1 MAETLIAN
9 LIDPQVMADYIEEK
23 LTDNIVFMPLAEQNT
38 DLVGAPG
45 DTVSIP
51 KYGYIGDATVIA
63 ENGQVTAATLTATK
77 VDKKVQKYAK
87 AVTLTD
93 EAALSAY
100 GNPEQEVADQLMMAL
115 DSKIDVDFVDE
126 LADATLEYGVYN
138 AAING
143 DTVAN
148 ALELFGEDQEG
159 QKVLLCAP
167 ADLTGIR
174 LDDDHFIKASDMGQ
188 EMIVSGTIGEI
199 WGCQVRPTN
208 RLSAT
213 STAKNRKSYIVKPG
227 ALGFVSKRGVQV
239 EQKREA
245 DYFRTMHIASKLG
258 IPYLRDDSKA
268 IKIISYIGLD
278 TVAAGVVTSTAG
290 TTSTNDTFI
299 GISEA
304 APVNTKWVY
313 KLGTTDATP
322 TFGTAVSGYTDWVSG
337 TTEIAASTSTKASV
351 VLVWAADNKPLKYAN
366 VTLVKKS

>member
-9 LIDPQVMADYIEEK
+9 LINPQVMSDYIEEK

-51 KYGYIGDATVIA
+51 KYGYIGDATVVA
-63 ENGQVTAATLTATK
+63 ENGQVTAAALTATK

-138 AAING
+138 AALNG
-143 DTVAN
+143 DTVAG
-148 ALELFGEDQEG
+148 ALELFGEDQDAP
-159 QKVLLCAP
+159 QSLLVAP

-174 LDDDHFIKASDMGQ
+174 LDDDHFIKASDLGQ
-188 EMIVSGTIGEI
+188 QIILSGTIGGI

-208 RLSAT
+208 RLAVA
-213 STAKNRKSYIVKPG
+213 STAKNRKSYIVRQG

-258 IPYLRDDSKA
+258 IPYLRDESKVVE
-268 IKIISYIGLD
+268 IISYLGLD
-278 TVAAGVVTSTAG
+278 TVASGVVTSTAG
-290 TTSTNDTFI
+290 TTASNDTFLA
-299 GISEA
+299 ISEA

-313 KLGTTDATP
+313 KLGTSDP
-322 TFGTAVSGYTDWVSG
+322 SLTFGTALSGYTDWVSA

-351 VLVWAADNKPLKYAN
+351 CLVWAADSKPLKYAN
-366 VTLVKKS
+366 VTLVKKA

>member
-1 MAETLIAN
+1 MAETLISN
-9 LIDPQVMADYIEEK
+9 LIDPQVMADYMEEK
-23 LTDNIVFMPLAEQNT
+23 LTDNIVFMPLAVENT
-38 DLVGAPG
+38 ELVGAPG

-63 ENGQVTAATLTATK
+63 ENGQVTAAALTATK

-93 EAALSAY
+93 EAALSAF
-100 GNPEQEVADQLMMAL
+100 GNPEQEVADQLLTAI
-115 DSKIDVDFVDE
+115 DSKVDADFVDE
-126 LADATLEYGVYN
+126 LADATLQYGVYN
-138 AAING
+138 EAING
-143 DTVAN
+143 DSVAS

-159 QKVLLCAP
+159 TKVLMCAP

-174 LDDDHFIKASDMGQ
+174 LDDDHFIKASGMGQ

-208 RLSAT
+208 RLTAA

-268 IKIISYIGLD
+268 IKIISYLAI
-278 TVAAGVVTSTAG
+278 
-290 TTSTNDTFI
+290 
-299 GISEA
+299 E
-304 APVNTKWVY
+304 
-313 KLGTTDATP
+313 
-322 TFGTAVSGYTDWVSG
+322 
-337 TTEIAASTSTKASV
+337 
-351 VLVWAADNKPLKYAN
+351 N
-366 VTLVKKS
+366 V